1 MAKILIVHGS
11 PSARSRT
18 AAMLR
23 HVERWLTDEGRTVR
37 NVAVRDLP
45 SAALLHADISDPA
58 IQEVVRAV
66 DTAQGVI
73 VATPVYKAAYSGL
86 LKVLLDLLPQSALA
100 GKPVL
105 PLATGGTT
113 AHVLSIDYALRPVL
127 TALGAD
133 HVLRGYFVLD
143 RLLTRQDSGDV
154 SIDPETADQLYRRV
168 SLFSSLL
175 SPDATRPLA
184 RHSVPTLT
192 APGQG
197 AACATCPAPFP
208 DGEI

>member
-1 MAKILIVHGS
+1 MATILMLHGS
-11 PSARSRT
+11 PSAHSRT

-23 HVERWLTDEGRTVR
+23 HVERWLSDAGLSVR
-37 NVAVRDLP
+37 SVAVRDLP
-45 SAALLHADISDPA
+45 SAALLNADSADLA
-58 IQEVVRAV
+58 IRDVVGSVEEA
-66 DTAQGVI
+66 DGII

-105 PLATGGTT
+105 PLATGGST

-143 RLLTRQDSGDV
+143 RLLTRQDGGEVLIDSEVAAQLTTRVGQFASLV
-154 SIDPETADQLYRRV
+154 SRE
-168 SLFSSLL
+168 
-175 SPDATRPLA
+175 ATRTTNPAFSPLA
-184 RHSVPTLT
+184 
-192 APGQG
+192 
-197 AACATCPAPFP
+197 
-208 DGEI
+208 

>member
-1 MAKILIVHGS
+1 
-11 PSARSRT
+11 
-18 AAMLR
+18 MLR
-23 HVERWLTDEGRTVR
+23 HVERWLTDGGWTVR

-45 SAALLHADISDPA
+45 SGALLHADATDPL
-58 IQEVVRAV
+58 IQEVVESV
-66 DTAQGVI
+66 DKAQGII

-105 PLATGGTT
+105 PLATGGST

-143 RLLTRQDSGDV
+143 RLLTRQDGGEV
-154 SIDPETADQLYRRV
+154 LLDPEVAVQLTHLV
-168 SLFSSLL
+168 SQFAALL
-175 SPDATRPLA
+175 SPASTRPLA
-184 RHSVPTLT
+184 
-192 APGQG
+192 
-197 AACATCPAPFP
+197 PALSTQT
-208 DGEI
+208 